1 MEKHNKR
8 QLNLIETFLDS
19 LKVEKGLSVNTVVAY
34 RTDLQDLLSFLQA
47 RKPAKNLESATN
59 EDILHY
65 IHILSKKSF
74 AKTTQSRRLSALK
87 QFYEFY
93 VNEKVINVNPTIGL
107 KSPKKTDSLPKF
119 LTENEILHM
128 LNIASSLENKMLYI
142 MLEVLY
148 ATGLRVS
155 ELVSLKISA
164 FLVDDEVLL
173 VKGKGS
179 KERIVPLT
187 SIAYQKLK
195 EWLGLRWQHYKKST
209 KNEYYIFPSNRS
221 TQGHISRER
230 FAQLLKELAGK
241 CNIDYKRVS
250 PHVIRHSF
258 ASHLLNNGANLTT
271 IQNMLGHADIA
282 TTEIYTH
289 VLESKLQDAIFK
301 NHPLSYKLHKGK

>member
-8 QLNLIETFLDS
+8 QLSLIETFLDS
-19 LKVEKGLSVNTVVAY
+19 LKVEKGLSVNTILAY
-34 RTDLQDLLSFLQA
+34 KTDLQDLLNFLQA

-74 AKTTQSRRLSALK
+74 AKATQSRRLSALK

-93 VNEKVINVNPTIGL
+93 VNEKVISVNPTLGL
-107 KSPKKTDSLPKF
+107 KNPKKVGSLPKF
-119 LTENEILHM
+119 LTEEEILHM
-128 LNIASSLENKMLYI
+128 LSMANSFENKMLYI

-155 ELVSLKISA
+155 ELVNLKLPA

-195 EWLGLRWQHYKKST
+195 DWLSIRWQYYKKNSN
-209 KNEYYIFPSNRS
+209 NEYYIFPSNKS
-221 TQGHISRER
+221 SQGHISRER

-289 VLESKLQDAIFK
+289 LLESKLQDAIFK
-301 NHPLSYKLHKGK
+301 NHPLSYKWQKGK

>member
-19 LKVEKGLSVNTVVAY
+19 LKVEKGLSFNTVVAY

-65 IHILSKKSF
+65 IYILSKKSF
-74 AKTTQSRRLSALK
+74 AKATQSRRISALK

-128 LNIASSLENKMLYI
+128 LNIASSFENKMLYI

-179 KERIVPLT
+179 KERIIPLT

-195 EWLGLRWQHYKKST
+195 EWLGLRWQHYNKSI